1 MIQRILSLLACAVII
16 LALPARAAFNQPDD
30 VASKD
35 PTMFGASD
43 PFADIDRKEPSMW
56 HAARAETAAGQLA
69 MANAF
74 ETSGEI
80 RSAIR
85 ANNALVHEWHTTPE
99 AVQAQQNMARLLE
112 ADGQYKKAFTEY
124 EYMMVYFPGQFN
136 YTNVLDH
143 QYRCANALST
153 ENSTFLGLSVDS
165 MAKVRC
171 MYEHILRN
179 GPHWEKAPE
188 VALHIGTAHETDD
201 EPVEAVA
208 AYEQAQN
215 RFPGTDVARDAAYLA
230 AQVRIQYS
238 FDHPRDAQSRAMAIA
253 ALKIFEHAYPFDA
266 RCVSLT
272 ASRKELENMEMDARY
287 EQAVFYDRNRKEP
300 AAAIAAYRDFL
311 RTFPDAPQARKAEVR
326 MAELEAV
333 VKASPAPAST
343 DKDSSKEAPARD
355 AK

>member
-1 MIQRILSLLACAVII
+1 MIQRILSLLACTVIF

-43 PFADIDRKEPSMW
+43 PFADIDHKEPSMW
-56 HAARAETAAGQLA
+56 HAARAETPSGQLA
-69 MANAF
+69 IANAY
-74 ETSGEI
+74 ETNGQV

-85 ANNALVHEWHTTPE
+85 ANNALVHEWHSSPE
-99 AVQAQQNMARLLE
+99 AVQSQQNMARLLE
-112 ADGQYKKAFTEY
+112 EDGQYKKAFAEY

-143 QYRCANALST
+143 QYRCANALAT
-153 ENSTFLGLSVDS
+153 ENGTFLGLSVDS

-201 EPVEAVA
+201 EPVDAVM

-215 RFPGTDVARDAAYLA
+215 RFPGTDAARDAAYLA

-266 RCVSLT
+266 RCASLT
-272 ASRKELENMEMDARY
+272 ASRKELESTEMDARY

-300 AAAIAAYRDFL
+300 AAAVAAYRDFL
-311 RTFPDAPQARKAEVR
+311 RAFPDAPQARTAEAR
-326 MAELEAV
+326 MAELESV
-333 VKASPAPAST
+333 VKANPKQEPSAS
-343 DKDSSKEAPARD
+343 D